1 MVARINRCG
10 ATAATRRHIVVGSAV
25 ARIVIVIRHDV
36 TADGRRILLMILVT
50 VPRWV
55 KKKAHVETVSWV
67 LREWG
72 RNQKF
77 EQLATSGYGLRSE
90 NLRRHPAKR

>member
-10 ATAATRRHIVVGSAV
+10 ATAATRRHTVVGSAV

-36 TADGRRILLMILVT
+36 TADGRRILLMKLVT
-50 VPRWV
+50 VPRRV

-72 RNQKF
+72 RDQKF
-77 EQLATSGYGLRSE
+77 GQLATSGYGLRSK

>member
-1 MVARINRCG
+1 MVARIKRCG
-10 ATAATRRHIVVGSAV
+10 AVAATRWHIVVGNAV
-25 ARIVIVIRHDV
+25 ARIAIVIRHDAM
-36 TADGRRILLMILVT
+36 ADGRRILSVQSGT
-50 VPRWV
+50 VLRQIR
-55 KKKAHVETVSWV
+55 KKVHAEMVSWGI
-67 LREWG
+67 REWG